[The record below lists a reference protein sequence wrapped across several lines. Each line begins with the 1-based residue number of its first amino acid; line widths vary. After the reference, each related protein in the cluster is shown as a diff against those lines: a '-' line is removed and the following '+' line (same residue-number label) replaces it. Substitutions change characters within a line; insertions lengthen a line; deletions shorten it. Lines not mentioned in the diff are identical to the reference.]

1 MTLGAASGKGRARLE
16 RWVPATR
23 AIRTYD
29 RSWMRRDLVA
39 AVVLSAMLV
48 PQGMAYAELAGLPA
62 ITGLY
67 ATVVCLVA
75 YAVFGPS
82 PYLVLGPDSSL
93 GPVIAA
99 IILPLAAGSAEQA
112 VGLAGMLALLVGA
125 IAIGAGIARLGFV
138 SDLLA
143 QPVRVGYM
151 AGLAVVIVVSQ
162 LPALF
167 GYEADGGDIV
177 SDVQVFLAGLDQ
189 THLATLGV
197 GLLALGLIVGLK
209 RWRPSLPGI
218 LIAVVV
224 TMVVSGL
231 ADLAARGVAVVGVL
245 PQGFPRPSLPAL
257 DVADLPVLVA
267 GAVAITLVTVGDTV
281 SVSSG
286 FATRRGR
293 ELDTDQEIVAIG
305 AANVACGLF
314 SGFPISTSSSRTA
327 VADQA
332 GAKSQLTGFA
342 AALLVLA
349 MLVALPG
356 LVQWLPLSVLA
367 AIIIV
372 AGASLVDVPRLRR
385 LWRVR
390 RSDFAIAFIC
400 LLGVVFVGVLEGI
413 VIAVVVS
420 ALEVFLRAWRPYSAV
435 LGKPADTRGYHDI
448 TRYPEAEQPAG
459 LVILRWDA
467 PLFFANSSLFRDRVR
482 ELVRQGDANG
492 DAVGW
497 VVVAAEPITDVDTTA
512 ADMLVSLD
520 EELNAEGVHLAFAE
534 LKDPVRDKLERYSIY
549 EVIDPDHFYPTIKAA
564 VRAFREEAAD
574 DTAPPPPVAQSEP

>member
-1 MTLGAASGKGRARLE
+1 
-16 RWVPATR
+16 
-23 AIRTYD
+23 
-29 RSWMRRDLVA
+29 
-39 AVVLSAMLV
+39 
-48 PQGMAYAELAGLPA
+48 
-62 ITGLY
+62 
-67 ATVVCLVA
+67 
-75 YAVFGPS
+75 
-82 PYLVLGPDSSL
+82 
-93 GPVIAA
+93 
-99 IILPLAAGSAEQA
+99 
-112 VGLAGMLALLVGA
+112 
-125 IAIGAGIARLGFV
+125 
-138 SDLLA
+138 
-143 QPVRVGYM
+143 
-151 AGLAVVIVVSQ
+151 
-162 LPALF
+162 
-167 GYEADGGDIV
+167 
-177 SDVQVFLAGLDQ
+177 
-189 THLATLGV
+189 
-197 GLLALGLIVGLK
+197 
-209 RWRPSLPGI
+209 
-218 LIAVVV
+218 
-224 TMVVSGL
+224 MVVSAL
-231 ADLAARGVAVVGVL
+231 ADLATRGVAVVGVL

-257 DVADLPVLVA
+257 EAADLPVLVA

-342 AALLVLA
+342 AALLVLV

-356 LVQWLPLSVLA
+356 LAQWLPLSVLA

-372 AGASLVDVPRLRR
+372 AGASLVDGPRLRR

-390 RSDFAIAFIC
+390 RSDFAIALIC

-435 LGKPADTRGYHDI
+435 LGKPPDTRGYHDI

-482 ELVRQGDANG
+482 ELVRRGGADGDP
-492 DAVGW
+492 VSW
-497 VVVAAEPITDVDTTA
+497 VVVASEPITDVDTTA

-564 VRAFREEAAD
+564 VRAFREEAAND
-574 DTAPPPPVAQSEP
+574 AAPPPPVAQSEP